1 MENTT
6 LRFRFIYIIGEADV
20 NTSIDISLSLSLSA
34 LENYVRD
41 EMRGRMKHGWDETRS
56 RIIRFERI
64 IKLRRCV
71 VSKHRYKTPRKL
83 YTGIVI
89 VAVHVNRV

>member
-20 NTSIDISLSLSLSA
+20 NTSIDISLSLSLSGI
-34 LENYVRD
+34 LRTRRD
-41 EMRGRMKHGWDETRS
+41 AGPDETRDETRW